1 MKTGFTSFLT
11 LAASLFSLSVS
22 AAGGPGGPGM
32 NEAFLKLFGG
42 NPDFS
47 ATIESRSQVE
57 KGQVLVM
64 KGKMFL
70 SGGNA
75 RMEFAMDASSGDEET
90 AGQLKAMGMDRMVS
104 IARPD
109 KKMSYLVYPSLECC
123 VDMADT
129 DVKDDPK
136 AAEDKI
142 EITAVGKETAEGH
155 PCVKNKVVITSPDGT
170 KEESLVWN
178 ATDLKNF
185 PVKIEQ
191 GSGSEKMTLFFRDV
205 NFDKSDSALFEVPAS
220 FKHYSNFQAMMQEQ
234 MMKRMNS
241 MRGMM
246 DDSE

>member
-1 MKTGFTSFLT
+1 MKTSLTSLLVLT
-11 LAASLFSLSVS
+11 ASLFSLSANAS
-22 AAGGPGGPGM
+22 GGPGGPGM
-32 NEAFLKLFGG
+32 NDAFLKLFGG

-47 ATIESRSQVE
+47 AAIESRSQVE

-64 KGKMFL
+64 KGKMVL

-90 AGQLKAMGMDRMVS
+90 AAQLKAMGMDTMVS

-123 VDMADT
+123 VDMPET
-129 DVKDDPK
+129 DAKADPK

-191 GSGSEKMTLFFRDV
+191 GSGSEKMTIFFRDV
-205 NFDKSDSALFEVPAS
+205 NFAKSDSSLFEVPS
-220 FKHYSNFQAMMQEQ
+220 SYKHYVNFQTMMQEQ

-241 MRGMM
+241 MRGMT

>member
-1 MKTGFTSFLT
+1 MKTGFTSILT
-11 LAASLFSLSVS
+11 LAASLFCLSAS

-32 NEAFLKLFGG
+32 DEAFLKLFGG

-47 ATIESRSQVE
+47 AAIESRSEVE
-57 KGQVLVM
+57 KGQFLVM

-75 RMEFAMDASSGDEET
+75 RMEFALDTSAGDEET
-90 AGQLKAMGMDRMVS
+90 AEQLKAMGMDKMVS

-123 VDMADT
+123 VDMPDTATNADS
-129 DVKDDPK
+129 K
-136 AAEDKI
+136 AGEDKI
-142 EITAVGKETAEGH
+142 DITPEGKETAEGH
-155 PCVKNKVVITSPDGT
+155 PCVRNKVVITSPDGT

-191 GSGSEKMTLFFRDV
+191 GSGNEKMTIFFRDV
-205 NFDKSDSALFEVPAS
+205 DFAKSDSALFEVPS
-220 FKHYSNFQAMMQEQ
+220 SYKHYLNFQTMMQEQ

-241 MRGMM
+241 MRGMT